1 LNINPEADLKK
12 KANVKSLEQFKINAE
27 MDTCV
32 MVHTGGVILRR
43 CTFLLNALPKNL
55 RHKVPCIVSMRGTR
69 VNIVESEFRGGE
81 NNLTAGLLLL
91 NSNVTVSNCKF
102 TNFRAGAIFC
112 VGQED
117 PDPLAYDSEEEETE
131 ELKQFEAGESPIN
144 EKTR

>member
-1 LNINPEADLKK
+1 
-12 KANVKSLEQFKINAE
+12 
-27 MDTCV
+27 
-32 MVHTGGVILRR
+32 
-43 CTFLLNALPKNL
+43 LNALPKNL